1 MEQAD
6 TPHEIRAR
14 AVALAEYLLAVR
26 ALLDK
31 PVRAVPTGDA
41 FWHDDLPAHPAV
53 ELGPRQPGAGWLRV
67 GRPAPP
73 PPPSIPTPLL
83 RHLVWDLTP
92 DRPPTLQGDD
102 EQRAAAFTRWLDEQ
116 WRPWSVAHRRAAD
129 ARALHDRLYDLRYR
143 VDVDSARVEL
153 VWGHAVL
160 DAPLGGESVRYPLLA
175 TPVAIDYDPET
186 TTVTVHPQ
194 GPARL
199 QVDALGG
206 LDNRRVGDLLDLAG
220 PGGLVDVDPWDAAE
234 RQEFASRALRR
245 LGFEPRLRYGTDPLD
260 EPHVHDTG
268 VLFLRPR
275 QRMVRRF
282 LEAERDR
289 LAGSGAA
296 GVGALAGILAHEP
309 SALVMPDDDPDAWTR
324 TGERLL
330 MPMATNE
337 AQESIA
343 ARLAAHRT
351 VAVQGPPGTG
361 KTHTIRNLICHLVAH
376 GKRVLV
382 LAQKEDP
389 LRVLR
394 DGLPAEI
401 QPLCLAVLGRS
412 ADQLVQL
419 QIAARELSDRAA
431 TLDRSAAAEELAR
444 ITAEID
450 GAQGRFTAAR
460 DELLA
465 VAEREATTYP
475 IRGVPSS
482 PAEVGEWLRRTEADG
497 IVPDPVPPG
506 TPAPLTAAEF
516 GLLGDLARTLSPAD
530 RAHALADLPA
540 DGQLP
545 TGEAVA
551 AQRTALADA
560 GKVLDQARDRGV
572 DADGARRLG
581 PTGVDELGAA
591 LRAAAE
597 TLARRAGSWTD
608 RLGQLIREPSWQAVW
623 DEQVAASQRL
633 LTELGRR
640 TAALS
645 GHRVEIGA
653 EHAAQPRRLLAHLTQ
668 VRERFAAG
676 KPVRRLTHGDLA
688 KVVADCR
695 VDGEQPRTTD
705 DVDLLVAT
713 VEREQLRAQ
722 LAARWAEWCVRLD
735 APMPGG
741 TAGYPGVVGGGAVGG
756 GAVGGG
762 AVAGGPAAV
771 EPELWAGR
779 LLAEALDALD
789 WDSRRWPALRAN
801 LTVLVPACP
810 RAVDPPTLADLA
822 DLTEAAAAVFTV
834 DRIEAEHDAMTRWLA
849 HATAAPGAPP
859 VLRALAAAW
868 SAEDALAWNGA
879 LAEIR
884 RLWSIKPDATRYAAL
899 HARLAGVAPRWAA
912 RYDRGEAPESGEA
925 ALRGWTWRQA
935 QTWFDAVTGAD
946 GVGDDELGRRLERAR
961 DQERRLTGE
970 LVVGSAW
977 LEVARTLDDRRKAAL
992 ADWAAALRKIGKGT
1006 GKTAAHWQAAAQRAM
1021 AEAATAV
1028 PVWIMSVDR
1037 ALEQFPGAGP
1047 LFDVVVVD
1055 EASQADI
1062 FALPVLGLAHRA
1074 VVVGD
1079 DQQIGPQ
1086 LVGLPADRVN
1096 ALIGAHLTPAGVPS
1110 AVHFDTES
1118 SLYDHAVRRS
1128 PQRILLTEHFRS
1140 VPAIIAFSSE
1150 TYYDGKIQPLRAD
1163 RPAGLGAAVVPIHV
1177 PDGRRVAVPEHGEVN
1192 VAEAEALVAK
1202 VTEIV
1207 ADPAYRGR
1215 TIGVV
1220 SLLSTSGQADYL
1232 QHRLR
1237 AELGTDE
1244 LERRSLRVGD
1254 PYTFQGDERD
1264 VVLVSTVVATAD
1276 GGIGAFTKR
1285 DYHRRVNVAASR
1297 ARDQLF
1303 LFHSVSAGEL
1313 NPDDARGLLLSYAT
1327 RPTAAPEPA
1336 DGRELDTEFTR
1347 EVWRRLTAAGLRPI
1361 PRFRLGAYQIDFVV
1375 NAPDG
1380 RRLAIACDD
1389 RYRGAAAFAAELRRQ
1404 AVLERV
1410 GNCVFVRLR
1419 ASLFHRDPD
1428 RAMETVWAR
1437 AEELGLAPV
1446 RAA

>member
-1 MEQAD
+1 MDPAD
-6 TPHEIRAR
+6 AAHEIRER

-31 PVRAVPTGDA
+31 PVRTVPAADA
-41 FWHDDLPAHPAV
+41 FWHDDLPSHPAV

-67 GRPAPP
+67 GRPGPP
-73 PPPSIPTPLL
+73 APPSIPTPLL

-92 DRPPTLQGDD
+92 DHPPTIADTD
-102 EQRAAAFTRWLDEQ
+102 ETRTAVFAGWLEDA
-116 WRPWSVAHRRAAD
+116 WRPWARAHRAAEA

-143 VDVDSARVEL
+143 LDVDSARVEL
-153 VWGHAVL
+153 VWGHAIL
-160 DAPLGGESVRYPLLA
+160 DAPVGGEAVRYPLLA

-199 QVDALGG
+199 QADALGG
-206 LDNRRVGDLLDLAG
+206 LDNRRVGDLLDLAA
-220 PGGLVDVDPWDAAE
+220 PGGYVEIDPWDAAA
-234 RQEFASRALRR
+234 RQEFAGRALRR
-245 LGFEPRLRYGTDPLD
+245 LGFDPLLRFGA
-260 EPHVHDTG
+260 EPPEGPHVHDTG

-289 LAGSGAA
+289 LSTPGGG

-309 SALVMPDDDPDAWTR
+309 TALVMPDDDPDAWTR
-324 TGERLL
+324 TGDRLL
-330 MPMATNE
+330 MPMATNDP
-337 AQESIA
+337 QESIA

-431 TLDRSAAAEELAR
+431 TLDRDAAAGDLAR
-444 ITAEID
+444 ITDEID
-450 GAQGRFTAAR
+450 VAQTRFAAAR

-465 VAEREATTYP
+465 VAERETATYL
-475 IRGVPSS
+475 IGGVPSS
-482 PAEVGEWLRRTEADG
+482 PAEVGDWLRRTDADG
-497 IVPDPVPPG
+497 LVPDAVPPG
-506 TPAPLTAAEF
+506 TPPPLTAGEF
-516 GLLGDLARTLSPAD
+516 GLLGDLARTVSVED

-545 TGEAVA
+545 SGEAVA
-551 AQRTALADA
+551 LRRSALDDA
-560 GKVLDQARDRGV
+560 SKVVEQARDRGV
-572 DADGARRLG
+572 DVDGARRLG
-581 PTGVDELGAA
+581 PEGVAELAAA

-597 TLARRAGSWTD
+597 TLARREGSWTD
-608 RLGQLIREPSWQAVW
+608 RLGRLIREPSWQSVW
-623 DEQVAASQRL
+623 NEQVVASRHL

-645 GHRVEIGA
+645 GHRVEIAA
-653 EHAAQPRRLLAHLTQ
+653 EHAAQPRRLLAHLAQ
-668 VRERFAAG
+668 IRERFAAG
-676 KPVRRLTHGDLA
+676 KPVRRLTHADLA
-688 KVVADCR
+688 KVIAACQI
-695 VDGEQPRTTD
+695 DGEQPRTRED
-705 DVDLLVAT
+705 IDLLTAT
-713 VEREQLRAQ
+713 IERDQLRAQ
-722 LAARWAEWCVRLD
+722 LTARWTEWCARLD
-735 APMPGG
+735 APL
-741 TAGYPGVVGGGAVGG
+741 TTSDAGGG
-756 GAVGGG
+756 
-762 AVAGGPAAV
+762 V

-789 WDSRRWPALRAN
+789 WESRRWPALRTN
-801 LTVLVPACP
+801 LAVLVPACP
-810 RAVDPPTLADLA
+810 RAVDAATLADLA
-822 DLTEAAAAVFTV
+822 ALAEAATAVFTV
-834 DRIEAEHDAMTRWLA
+834 DRIEAEQEAMTGWLRQA
-849 HATAAPGAPP
+849 VAAPGAPP

-868 SAEDALAWNGA
+868 AAEDAVGWDAA

-884 RLWSIKPDATRYAAL
+884 RLWTVRPDATRYAAL
-899 HARLAGVAPRWAA
+899 HARLAAVAPRWAGV
-912 RYDRGEAPESGEA
+912 YDRGVAPDSGEA
-925 ALRGWTWRQA
+925 ALRAWAWRQA
-935 QTWFDAVTGAD
+935 QTWFDAVAGTH

-970 LVVGSAW
+970 MVVGSAW

-1062 FALPVLGLAHRA
+1062 FALPVLALAHRA

-1086 LVGLPADRVN
+1086 LVGLPAERVN
-1096 ALIGAHLTPAGVPS
+1096 ALIGTHLTPAGVPS

-1140 VPAIIAFSSE
+1140 VPAIIGFSSD

-1163 RPAGLGAAVVPIHV
+1163 RPAGLGAAVTAVHV
-1177 PDGRRVAVPEHGEVN
+1177 PDGRREPLPEYGDVN
-1192 VAEAEALVAK
+1192 VAEAEALVAR
-1202 VTEIV
+1202 VVAIV
-1207 ADPAYRGR
+1207 AEPAYRGR
-1215 TIGVV
+1215 TLGVV

-1237 AELGTDE
+1237 AELGPDE
-1244 LERRSLRVGD
+1244 LERRRLRVGD
-1254 PYTFQGDERD
+1254 AYTFQGDERD
-1264 VVLVSTVVATAD
+1264 VVLVSTVVASAD
-1276 GGIGAFTKR
+1276 GAIGAFTKR

-1303 LFHSVSAGEL
+1303 VFHSVAPGEL
-1313 NPDDARGLLLSYAT
+1313 NPDDARALLLSWAT
-1327 RPTAAPEPA
+1327 RPDPVPEPA
-1336 DGRELDTEFTR
+1336 DARVLDTEFTR
-1347 EVWRRLTAAGLRPI
+1347 EVWRRLTAAGLSPV

-1375 NAPDG
+1375 NGPDG

-1389 RYRGAAAFAAELRRQ
+1389 RYRGTAAFAAELRRQ

-1428 RAMETVWAR
+1428 RAMTAVWAR
-1437 AEELGLAPV
+1437 AEELGLRPV
-1446 RAA
+1446 QS

>member
-1 MEQAD
+1 MEQPGGAD
-6 TPHEIRAR
+6 APHEIRER
-14 AVALAEYLLAVR
+14 AGALAEYLLAVR

-31 PVRAVPTGDA
+31 PVRTIPPADA
-41 FWHDDLPAHPAV
+41 YWHDDLPTDPAV
-53 ELGPRQPGAGWLRV
+53 DLGPRQPGAGWLRV
-67 GRPAPP
+67 GRPGAP

-83 RHLVWDLTP
+83 RHLVWDLTAEN
-92 DRPPTLQGDD
+92 PPTLQNQD
-102 EQRAAAFTRWLDEQ
+102 EIRAAAFSRWMEEE
-116 WRPWSVAHRRAAD
+116 WRPWATAHRRTAAV
-129 ARALHDRLYDLRYR
+129 RALHDRLYDLRYR

-153 VWGHAVL
+153 VWGHAIL
-160 DAPLGGESVRYPLLA
+160 DAPVGGEPVRYPLLA

-186 TTVTVHPQ
+186 STVTVHPQ

-234 RQEFASRALRR
+234 RQEFAGRALRR
-245 LGFEPRLRYGTDPLD
+245 LGYEPRLRFGAEPVD

-289 LAGSGAA
+289 LAAPGDG

-309 SALVMPDDDPDAWTR
+309 SALRMPDDDPDAWTR

-330 MPMATNE
+330 MPMATND

-431 TLDRSAAAEELAR
+431 TLDRTAAADEVGR
-444 ITAEID
+444 ITADID
-450 GAQGRFTAAR
+450 AAHDRFARAR

-475 IRGVPSS
+475 VAGVPSS
-482 PAEVGEWLRRTEADG
+482 PAEVGDWLRRTQADG

-506 TPAPLTAAEF
+506 TPAPLTAGEF
-516 GLLGDLARTLSPAD
+516 GLLGDLARGIPAAD
-530 RAHALADLPA
+530 RASALADLPA
-540 DGQLP
+540 DDALP

-551 AQRTALADA
+551 AQRAALADA
-560 GKVLDQARDRGV
+560 VKVAEQARDRGV

-581 PTGVDELGAA
+581 PEAVDELAGA
-591 LRAAAE
+591 LRTAAE

-608 RLGQLIREPSWQAVW
+608 RLGRLIREPSWQSVW
-623 DEQVAASQRL
+623 DEQVAASQRML
-633 LTELGRR
+633 GELGRR

-645 GHRVEIGA
+645 GHRVEIA
-653 EHAAQPRRLLAHLTQ
+653 EEHLAQPRRLLTHLGQ
-668 VRERFAAG
+668 IRERFAAG
-676 KPVRRLTHGDLA
+676 KPVRRLTHGELA
-688 KVVADCR
+688 KVVGDCR
-695 VDGEQPRTTD
+695 IDGEQPRAAA
-705 DVDLLVAT
+705 DVDLLAAF
-713 VEREQLRAQ
+713 VERLQLRAQ
-722 LAARWAEWCVRLD
+722 LAARWAEWADRLGAPLPAD
-735 APMPGG
+735 AATPRAWMPADAAAPS
-741 TAGYPGVVGGGAVGG
+741 AG
-756 GAVGGG
+756 
-762 AVAGGPAAV
+762 AGGVSV
-771 EPELWAGR
+771 EPEIWAGR

-789 WDSRRWPALRAN
+789 WESRRWPALREHLA
-801 LTVLVPACP
+801 VLVPACP
-810 RAVDPPTLADLA
+810 RAVDAGGLADLA
-822 DLTEAAAAVFTV
+822 ELTEAALAVFTV
-834 DRIEAEHDAMTRWLA
+834 DRIEAAQRAMGQWLA
-849 HATAAPGAPP
+849 RVTATPGAPP
-859 VLRALAAAW
+859 VLRQLAAAW
-868 SAEDALAWNGA
+868 STDDAVGWNAA
-879 LAEIR
+879 LAEVR
-884 RLWSIKPDATRYAAL
+884 RLWSIRPDATRFAAL
-899 HARLAGVAPRWAA
+899 HARLAAVAPQWAAAYDRGVAPTGG
-912 RYDRGEAPESGEA
+912 DA
-925 ALRGWTWRQA
+925 ALRAWAWRQA
-935 QTWFDAVTGAD
+935 QTWFDEVAGTH

-992 ADWAAALRKIGKGT
+992 ADWTAALRKIGKGT

-1021 AEAATAV
+1021 AEAVTAV

-1047 LFDVVVVD
+1047 IFDVVVVD

-1096 ALIGAHLTPAGVPS
+1096 ALIATHLAPAGVPS

-1140 VPAIIAFSSE
+1140 VPAIIGFSSE

-1163 RPAGLGAAVVPIHV
+1163 RPAGLGVAVTAVHV
-1177 PDGRRVAVPEHGEVN
+1177 PDGRRVTVPEYGEVN
-1192 VAEAEALVAK
+1192 VAEAEALVSQ
-1202 VTEIV
+1202 VTAIA

-1237 AELGTDE
+1237 AELGTEE
-1244 LERRSLRVGD
+1244 LERRALRVGD
-1254 PYTFQGDERD
+1254 AYTFQGDERD
-1264 VVLVSTVVATAD
+1264 VVLLSTVVATAD
-1276 GGIGAFTKR
+1276 GTIGAFTKR

-1303 LFHSVSAGEL
+1303 VFHSVNAGEL
-1313 NPDDARGLLLSYAT
+1313 NPDDARALLLSYAT
-1327 RPTAAPEPA
+1327 RPAGTVSEATDDPA
-1336 DGRELDTEFTR
+1336 LESGFTR
-1347 EVWRRLTAAGLRPI
+1347 EVWRRLTAAGLRPV
-1361 PRFRLGAYQIDFVV
+1361 PRFQLGDYRIDFVV

-1428 RAMETVWAR
+1428 QAMEAVWTR

-1446 RAA
+1446 RPV

>member
-1 MEQAD
+1 MEQREGTDA
-6 TPHEIRAR
+6 PHEIRER
-14 AVALAEYLLAVR
+14 AGALAEYLLAVR
-26 ALLDK
+26 TLLDK
-31 PVRAVPTGDA
+31 PVRTVPAADA
-41 FWHDDLPAHPAV
+41 FWHADLPEHPAV
-53 ELGPRQPGAGWLRV
+53 ELGPRQPGGGWLRV
-67 GRPAPP
+67 GRPGPP
-73 PPPSIPTPLL
+73 PPPSIPAPLL

-92 DRPPTLQGDD
+92 DHPPTLPDSD
-102 EQRAAAFTRWLDEQ
+102 EARTSAFTAWMDEQ
-116 WRPWSVAHRRAAD
+116 WRPWATAHRRAAA

-153 VWGHAVL
+153 VWGHAIL
-160 DAPLGGESVRYPLLA
+160 DAPVGGEPVRYPLLA

-220 PGGLVDVDPWDAAE
+220 PGGQVEVDPWDASE
-234 RQEFASRALRR
+234 RQDFAGRALRR
-245 LGFEPRLRYGTDPLD
+245 LGFEPRLRFSGRVSGPEPFD
-260 EPHVHDTG
+260 EPHVYDTG

-289 LAGSGAA
+289 LAAPGDGA
-296 GVGALAGILAHEP
+296 VGALAGILAHEP

-324 TGERLL
+324 TGGRLL

-431 TLDRSAAAEELAR
+431 TLDRDAAADDIARITGEIDAAQGRHAGARGELLAAAERE
-444 ITAEID
+444 TA
-450 GAQGRFTAAR
+450 
-460 DELLA
+460 
-465 VAEREATTYP
+465 TYP
-475 IRGVPSS
+475 IAGVPSS
-482 PAEVGEWLRRTEADG
+482 PAEVGDWLRRTEADG
-497 IVPDPVPPG
+497 LVPDPVPPG
-506 TPAPLTAAEF
+506 TPPPLTAGEF
-516 GLLGDLARTLSPAD
+516 GLLGDLARAISPAD
-530 RAHALADLPA
+530 RVHALADLPA

-551 AQRTALADA
+551 AQRAALGDA
-560 GKVLDQARDRGV
+560 AKVVDQAHDRG
-572 DADGARRLG
+572 ASIEGARRLG
-581 PTGVDELGAA
+581 PSGVDDLAAA

-608 RLGQLIREPSWQAVW
+608 RLGVLIREPSWQAVW
-623 DEQVAASQRL
+623 DEHVAASQRM

-645 GHRVEIGA
+645 GHRVEIGEA
-653 EHAAQPRRLLAHLTQ
+653 HAAQPRRLLDHLGQ
-668 VRERFAAG
+668 IRERFAAG
-676 KPVRRLTHGDLA
+676 KPVRRLTHADLA
-688 KVVADCR
+688 RVVGDCR
-695 VDGEQPRTTD
+695 VDGEQPRTAD
-705 DVDLLVAT
+705 DVDLLVAS
-713 VEREQLRAQ
+713 VQRQQLREQ
-722 LAARWAEWCVRLD
+722 LAARWAEWGGRLGVPVP
-735 APMPGG
+735 AEPGR
-741 TAGYPGVVGGGAVGG
+741 
-756 GAVGGG
+756 
-762 AVAGGPAAV
+762 
-771 EPELWAGR
+771 EPEIWAGR

-789 WDSRRWPALRAN
+789 WESRRWPALRAN
-801 LTVLVPACP
+801 LAVLVPSCP
-810 RAVDPPTLADLA
+810 RAVDAPALADLA
-822 DLTEAAAAVFTV
+822 ELAEAATAVFTV
-834 DRIEAEHDAMTRWLA
+834 DRIEADQRAMTGWLA
-849 HATAAPGAPP
+849 RATAAPGAPP
-859 VLRALAAAW
+859 VIRALAAAW
-868 SAEDALAWNGA
+868 SAEDAVAWNGA

-884 RLWSIKPDATRYAAL
+884 RLWTVKPDATRYAAL
-899 HARLAGVAPRWAA
+899 HARLAAVAPQWAGA
-912 RYDRGEAPESGEA
+912 YDRGEPPVDGA
-925 ALRGWTWRQA
+925 AAVRAWGWRQA
-935 QTWFDAVTGAD
+935 QTWFDEVAGTH

-1047 LFDVVVVD
+1047 IFDVVVVD

-1096 ALIGAHLTPAGVPS
+1096 ALIGTHLAPAGVPS

-1140 VPAIIAFSSE
+1140 VPAIIGFSSD

-1163 RPAGLGAAVVPIHV
+1163 RPAGLGAAVTAIHV
-1177 PDGRRVAVPEHGEVN
+1177 PDGRRVAVPEYGEVN
-1192 VAEAEALVAK
+1192 VAEAEALVSRVA
-1202 VTEIV
+1202 ELV

-1215 TIGVV
+1215 SIGVV

-1254 PYTFQGDERD
+1254 AYTFQGDERD
-1264 VVLVSTVVATAD
+1264 VVLLSTVVATAD
-1276 GGIGAFTKR
+1276 GPIGAFTKR

-1303 LFHSVSAGEL
+1303 LFHSVTAGEL
-1313 NPDDARGLLLSYAT
+1313 NRDDARALLLSYAT
-1327 RPTAAPEPA
+1327 RPVPAAEPA
-1336 DGRELDTEFTR
+1336 DARVLDSEFTR
-1347 EVWRRLTAAGLRPI
+1347 EVWRRLTAAGLHPV

-1375 NAPDG
+1375 NGPDG

-1389 RYRGAAAFAAELRRQ
+1389 RYRGAVAFAAELRRQ
-1404 AVLERV
+1404 AILERV

-1428 RAMETVWAR
+1428 RAMAPVWTR
-1437 AEELGLAPV
+1437 AEELGLPLTRSA
-1446 RAA
+1446 

>member
-1 MEQAD
+1 MEQPESAD
-6 TPHEIRAR
+6 APHEIRER

-31 PVRAVPTGDA
+31 PVRTVPTGDA
-41 FWHDDLPAHPAV
+41 FWQDDLPRHPAV

-67 GRPAPP
+67 GRPVPP
-73 PPPSIPTPLL
+73 TAPSIPNALL
-83 RHLVWDLTP
+83 RHLAWDLTP
-92 DRPPTLQGDD
+92 DHPPTLQGSPDD
-102 EQRAAAFTRWLDEQ
+102 EARTAVFTTWLEEQ
-116 WRPWSVAHRRAAD
+116 WRPWATAFRGAVAT
-129 ARALHDRLYDLRYR
+129 RALHDRLYDLRYR

-153 VWGHAVL
+153 VWGHAIL
-160 DAPLGGESVRYPLLA
+160 DAPIGGEPVRYPLLA

-206 LDNRRVGDLLDLAG
+206 LDNRRVGDLLDLAA
-220 PGGLVDVDPWDAAE
+220 PGGQVDIDPWDAAE
-234 RQEFASRALRR
+234 RQEFAGRALRR
-245 LGFEPRLRYGTDPLD
+245 LGFEPKLRFGPDPLD

-289 LAGSGAA
+289 LATPGGGA
-296 GVGALAGILAHEP
+296 VGALAGILAHEP
-309 SALVMPDDDPDAWTR
+309 SALVMPDDDPDAWVR

-330 MPMATNE
+330 MPMATND

-431 TLDRSAAAEELAR
+431 TLDRPVAAAEVAR
-444 ITAEID
+444 TTDEID
-450 GAQGRFTAAR
+450 AAHGRFAAAR

-475 IRGVPSS
+475 IHGVASS
-482 PAEVGEWLRRTEADG
+482 PAEVGEWLRRTRADG
-497 IVPDPVPPG
+497 IVPDAVPPG
-506 TPAPLTAAEF
+506 LPAPLTAGEF
-516 GLLGDLARTLSPAD
+516 GLLGDLARGISRAD

-540 DGQLP
+540 DGALP
-545 TGEAVA
+545 SGEAVA
-551 AQRTALADA
+551 AQRAALSDA
-560 GKVLDQARDRGV
+560 GKVVEQARDRGA
-572 DADGARRLG
+572 DPDGARRLG
-581 PTGVDELGAA
+581 PDGVDELAGA

-623 DEQVAASQRL
+623 DEQVAASRTML
-633 LTELGRR
+633 GELGRR

-645 GHRVEIGA
+645 GHRLEIGD
-653 EHAAQPRRLLAHLTQ
+653 EHAAQPRRLLAQLGQ

-688 KVVADCR
+688 KLLADCR
-695 VDGEQPRTTD
+695 VDDEQPRTVA
-705 DVDLLVAT
+705 DVDLLVAW
-713 VEREQLRAQ
+713 VEREQLRSR
-722 LAARWAEWCVRLD
+722 LAARWAEWSARLG
-735 APMPGG
+735 APTPGQH
-741 TAGYPGVVGGGAVGG
+741 GG
-756 GAVGGG
+756 
-762 AVAGGPAAV
+762 
-771 EPELWAGR
+771 EPELWAGQ

-789 WDSRRWPALRAN
+789 WESRRWPALRAN
-801 LTVLVPACP
+801 LVVLVPACP
-810 RAVDPPTLADLA
+810 RAVDAPAVAELADLA
-822 DLTEAAAAVFTV
+822 EAVSAVFTV
-834 DRIEAEHDAMTRWLA
+834 DRIEAEHRAMTEWLA
-849 HATAAPGAPP
+849 QATAPP
-859 VLRALAAAW
+859 VLRSLAAAW
-868 SAEDALAWNGA
+868 SAEDAVAWNGA
-879 LAEIR
+879 VAEIR
-884 RLWSIKPDATRYAAL
+884 RLWGVRPDAARYAAL
-899 HARLAGVAPRWAA
+899 HARLAEVAPGWAGAYERGVAP
-912 RYDRGEAPESGEA
+912 DSGEA
-925 ALRGWTWRQA
+925 ALRAWSWRQA
-935 QTWFDAVTGAD
+935 QTWFDEVTG
-946 GVGDDELGRRLERAR
+946 GVGDGELARRLERAR

-1028 PVWIMSVDR
+1028 PVWIMSIDR

-1047 LFDVVVVD
+1047 IFDVVVVD

-1096 ALIGAHLTPAGVPS
+1096 ALIGTHLAPAGMPS

-1140 VPAIIAFSSE
+1140 VPAIIRFSSE

-1163 RPAGLGAAVVPIHV
+1163 RPAGLEAAVSAVYV
-1177 PDGRRVAVPEHGEVN
+1177 PDGRRQSLPEHGEVN
-1192 VAEAEALVAK
+1192 VAEAEALVDRVK
-1202 VTEIV
+1202 RIV
-1207 ADPAYRGR
+1207 ADPAYQGK

-1276 GGIGAFTKR
+1276 GTIGAFTKR

-1303 LFHSVSAGEL
+1303 VFHSVRAGEL
-1313 NPDDARGLLLSYAT
+1313 NPDDARALLLSYAT
-1327 RPTAAPEPA
+1327 RPAPMPEPA
-1336 DGRELDTEFTR
+1336 DARVLESEFTR
-1347 EVWRRLTAAGLRPI
+1347 EVWSRLTAAGLHPI
-1361 PRFRLGAYQIDFVV
+1361 PRFRLGAYEIDFVV

-1380 RRLAIACDD
+1380 HRLAIACDD

-1428 RAMETVWAR
+1428 QAMEAVWAR
-1437 AEELGLAPV
+1437 AEELGLTPV
-1446 RAA
+1446 RPTHAVGGPA